1 MSYEYHGVTE
11 EELVGKGN
19 VGRPDTPNVTTT
31 EMQVI
36 MDELSN
42 IAITHINSL
51 VAELNEHAGNAVE
64 SSQITNIRFYE
75 NELQFSLDNGVSWNN
90 TGTIIEVSASPDAIK
105 MDNYTIAEAIAN
117 ILQTDTLNQA
127 IGKLEKRIIVNQ
139 QTFDDSKAIHDFP
152 IGTTWEANA
161 DIGDYVN
168 YPFKQVIETEVFT
181 MASQTGYVAP
191 DHELLAGTPENWL
204 TEAEIEDIG
213 KIAFQV
219 DVSATGITLLAKE
232 ATTNALTIRF
242 RGLGQIQEV

>member
-1 MSYEYHGVTE
+1 MSYEYHGITE
-11 EELVGKGN
+11 EELAGKGVVGK
-19 VGRPDTPNVTTT
+19 PDTPNLTTT
-31 EMQVI
+31 EMQEVF
-36 MDELSN
+36 DELPRLT
-42 IAITHINSL
+42 IEHINSL
-51 VAELNEHAGNAVE
+51 VEELNNHAGNAVE
-64 SSQITNIRFYE
+64 STQITNIRFYE
-75 NELQFSLDNGVSWNN
+75 NELQFSLDNGVTWNN
-90 TGTIIEVSASPDAIK
+90 TGTVIEVSASPDAIK
-105 MDNYTIAEAIAN
+105 MDNYTIAEVIAN

-139 QTFDDSKAIHDFP
+139 QTFNDSKAINDFP

-168 YPFKQVIETEVFT
+168 YPFKQFIQTTVFS

-213 KIAFQV
+213 KISFQV
-219 DVSATGITLLAKE
+219 NVSATGITLLAKE
-232 ATTNALTIRF
+232 ATTNTLTIRF

>member
-31 EMQVI
+31 EMQTI
-36 MDELSN
+36 LDELPN

-51 VAELNEHAGNAVE
+51 VAELNQHAGNAVE
-64 SSQITNIRFYE
+64 STQITNIRFYE
-75 NELQFSLDNGVSWNN
+75 NELQFSLDNGVTWNN

-139 QTFDDSKAIHDFP
+139 QTFDDSNVIHDFP

-161 DIGDYVN
+161 DIGDYAN
-168 YPFKQVIETEVFT
+168 YPFKQVIATEVFS
-181 MASQTGYVAP
+181 MASQTGYHAP
-191 DHELLAGTPENWL
+191 DHKLLAGTPENWL

-213 KIAFQV
+213 KISFQV
-219 DVSATGITLLAKE
+219 DVSTTGITLLAKE
-232 ATTNALTIRF
+232 ATTNVLTIRF
-242 RGLGQIQEV
+242 VGMGQIQEV